1 MQDCAN
7 ITPSGPQ
14 PSLTLGIA
22 RTPLNREDSQFSPI
36 HSPYYYSLSIENI
49 SVVYC
54 TPSERIRHDE
64 VPI

>member
-1 MQDCAN
+1 
-7 ITPSGPQ
+7 
-14 PSLTLGIA
+14 LTLGIA

-54 TPSERIRHDE
+54 TPNERIRHDE